1 VKGVWLALVGV
12 PLAWTA
18 QLVVG
23 YGAEEADCA
32 PGSRSWDFSSHT
44 VNAILF
50 ALAGVVALAGL
61 AAAVRVLMQAPVDPR
76 GRIAFLALGGVL
88 VAALFGALI
97 VMTGVGV
104 LSFEPCT
111 PG

>member
-1 VKGVWLALVGV
+1 VKSVWFALVGV

-32 PGSRSWDFSSHT
+32 PGSGSWDFSSHT
-44 VNAILF
+44 VDAILF
-50 ALAGVVALAGL
+50 AFAGIVALSGL
-61 AAAVRVLMQAPVDPR
+61 AAAVRVLLHPPVDVR

-97 VMTGVGV
+97 VMTGVGA

>member
-1 VKGVWLALVGV
+1 VKGVWLALLGV

-32 PGSRSWDFSSHT
+32 PGSGGWDFSSHT
-44 VNAILF
+44 VDAILF
-50 ALAGVVALAGL
+50 AFAGAVALAGL
-61 AAAVRVLMQAPVDPR
+61 AAAFRVLLRPPVDPR

-104 LSFEPCT
+104 LSLEPCT

>member
-12 PLAWTA
+12 PLAWAA

-23 YGAEEADCA
+23 YGAEEVDCA
-32 PGSRSWDFSSHT
+32 PGSRNWDFSSHT

-61 AAAVRVLMQAPVDPR
+61 AAAFRVLMQSPVDAR

-104 LSFEPCT
+104 LSLEPCT